1 MNYNIK
7 VSKTENSRLS
17 EVDFDKIPFGRT
29 FSDHMFVADYIDGEW
44 TNLQIVPFSRFMM
57 HPSSLALHYGQAIF
71 EGMKASK
78 GIDDQPYFLRP
89 ELHAKRF
96 NASAKRMCM
105 PTVPEDL
112 FLEALHK
119 LIAIDKDW
127 IPKKVGSALY
137 IRPFMFANGEF
148 IGVAPSDTYKFIIF
162 TGPVG
167 PYYPKPIRLVVEEK
181 YVRAAD
187 GGVGE
192 AKTAGNYAASLLPAK
207 LAKEKGYDQVMWM
220 DANEFKYIQEAGT
233 MNLFFVIDGKV
244 ITPATSGSILKGIT
258 RASILII
265 LKDKG
270 YTVEERP
277 ISIDEVVEAH
287 ENGTLEEVFG
297 TGTAAVVANVSDFT
311 YKGVQYDLP
320 PVEDHKIAH
329 LARNEINGL
338 RSREIEDTRGWIV
351 PVKGTEVAEST
362 PSH

>member
-1 MNYNIK
+1 MKYNIS

-29 FSDHMFVADYIDGEW
+29 FSDHLFVADYINGEW
-44 TNLQIVPFSRFMM
+44 TNLQIVPFNRFLM

-78 GIDDQPYFLRP
+78 GQDDRPYFFRP
-89 ELHAKRF
+89 ELHAQRL
-96 NASAKRMCM
+96 NASAERMCM
-105 PTVPEDL
+105 PTLPEDL
-112 FLEALHK
+112 FLQAIHQLVAL
-119 LIAIDKDW
+119 DQDW

-148 IGVAPSDTYKFIIF
+148 IGVAPSDTYKFMIF

-181 YVRAAD
+181 YVRAVD

-192 AKTAGNYAASLLPAK
+192 AKTAGNYAASLLPTK
-207 LAKEKGYDQVMWM
+207 LAIEKGYDQVMWM
-220 DANEFKYIQEAGT
+220 DAHEFKYIQEAGT

-244 ITPATSGSILKGIT
+244 ITPATDGAILKGIT
-258 RASILII
+258 RRSILTI

-270 YTVEERP
+270 YTVEDRP
-277 ISIDEVVEAH
+277 ISIDELVEAH
-287 ENGTLEEVFG
+287 NKGLLQEIFG

-320 PVEDHKIAH
+320 PVEEHKIAN
-329 LARNEINGL
+329 LARDEINGL
-338 RSREIEDTRGWIV
+338 RNNTIHDERGWVV
-351 PVKGTEVAEST
+351 PVEGTVVAAG
-362 PSH
+362 SH